1 MTMSDEYLPDE
12 IKNEHGDL
20 DTCKVLGCEDHV
32 HFGVK
37 RHHFKWLENCLDD
50 DAPKQLAVPYMEETV
65 TSYSVVLVAHIGEGP
80 YQFTFDI
87 LAENMQ
93 MAYMK
98 AYTYWTNACHHMDT
112 AAHIRMGINIDTENG
127 GFRGPIHYSDAFP
140 TIKYNEPMMITISNP
155 QFVGVV
161 ASDVEKVNGQK
172 VQDSLAK
179 AFQDY
184 MEEIH
189 GEEE

>member
-1 MTMSDEYLPDE
+1 
-12 IKNEHGDL
+12 
-20 DTCKVLGCEDHV
+20 
-32 HFGVK
+32 
-37 RHHFKWLENCLDD
+37 
-50 DAPKQLAVPYMEETV
+50 MEEAV
-65 TSYSVVLVAHIGEGP
+65 SSYSVVLIAHIGDGP

-112 AAHIRMGINIDTENG
+112 AAHIRMGINIDTEKG
-127 GFRGPIHYSDAFP
+127 GMRGPVHYSDVFP

-161 ASDVEKVNGQK
+161 ASDVEKVNGEK
-172 VQDSLAK
+172 VQESLAE
-179 AFQDY
+179 AFQNY